1 MRVKIYYSP
10 VGVPGKK
17 DTTQLSLSLTL
28 LKCLMAP
35 TFNGAFEEYYQFICE
50 LKKKSSRWI
59 KSEPLGPERIKEMVL
74 ACSKKEVLD

>member
-1 MRVKIYYSP
+1 MTNLMAITMRVEIYYSP
-10 VGVPGKK
+10 VGEPGKK

-50 LKKKSSRWI
+50 LKKKVPDGSNENHWDPKESKRWF
-59 KSEPLGPERIKEMVL
+59 
-74 ACSKKEVLD
+74 

>member
-1 MRVKIYYSP
+1 MTNLMEITMRVEIYYSP

-50 LKKKSSRWI
+50 FKKKF
-59 KSEPLGPERIKEMVL
+59 EMDQM
-74 ACSKKEVLD
+74 KTTGT